1 MVGSPENLV
10 RLPSFLRRRF
20 MRISACD
27 KNKESEELPQV
38 LEKNLS
44 ARTGPLFSR
53 EARAPKCWRHS
64 KLGRFFPKNALLL
77 VRFDLSR
84 RIFRSKFACM
94 HARVPKIGDGSQL
107 FLLQMRHVRFRW
119 RFKRGS
125 AIKFPPQTLL
135 LHTHSRTHS
144 AAVVRI

>member
-1 MVGSPENLV
+1 MVDSPENLV

-107 FLLQMRHVRFRW
+107 FLLQMACAVSVAVQKGLRH
-119 RFKRGS
+119 K
-125 AIKFPPQTLL
+125 IPPANAAAT
-135 LHTHSRTHS
+135 HTPRTHS